1 MIGITER
8 GDAALNHEWLPW
20 VNNKQP
26 AILITKDPS
35 KLFHLIN
42 NQMNII
48 VHCTITGFG
57 GTVLEPGVTPFIHS
71 IAGMYKIIELIGLE
85 RVVLRIDPLI
95 PTVKG
100 KATALKVFNYKKP
113 GQRVRISFLD
123 MYPHVCARFE
133 KQGIAL
139 PWKGLHAPLD
149 MRLTDAESFPGAEVC
164 GEPGFKCTGCI
175 STKDCIILNHYET
188 PAFGKQRPACACL
201 ALKQE
206 LLSNRTQCPHKC
218 IYCYWKGG
226 E

>member
-8 GDAALNHEWLPW
+8 GDAAINHEWMTW

-35 KLFHLIN
+35 KLFDLIN

-57 GTVLEPGVTPFIHS
+57 ESILEPNVPIYMS
-71 IAGMYKIIELIGLE
+71 ALDGMYKIINLIGLK
-85 RVVLRIDPLI
+85 RVVLRIDPII
-95 PTVKG
+95 PTIKG
-100 KATALKVFNYKKP
+100 KETALKVFNYKQP
-113 GQRVRISFLD
+113 NQRVRISFLD
-123 MYPHVCARFE
+123 MYPHVCKRFE
-133 KQGIAL
+133 NQGIAL

-149 MRLTDAESFPGAEVC
+149 MRQQAALLFPEAEIC

-175 STKDCIILNHYET
+175 SVKDCMILDQFV
-188 PAFGKQRPACACL
+188 AGFRGFQRPACACL
-201 ALKQE
+201 AIKKE
-206 LLSNRTQCPHKC
+206 LLSAKYQCPHKC
-218 IYCYWKGG
+218 IYCYWRGQ